1 MENET
6 FGGKI
11 DCVAILNQVQST
23 GMSSARMMSVAA
35 MNEITVVATRAIAEK
50 ISRSRSSPRCW
61 MRESSLS
68 LAAAVIAGSR
78 YQLRRLESVA
88 RPRSSADRAQASGA
102 CDRRSIRLGGTGR
115 RASRHAWCRHFLLK
129 TRGGIRMGIIAF
141 LLIGLVAGFIARWLV
156 PGPDPMGWLGTLIL
170 GIVGSFVGG
179 TLAALIFGGTL
190 ELSAAGLIGSIIGAI
205 IVLLIWRAMGGERR
219 VTT

>member
-1 MENET
+1 M
-6 FGGKI
+6 
-11 DCVAILNQVQST
+11 
-23 GMSSARMMSVAA
+23 
-35 MNEITVVATRAIAEK
+35 
-50 ISRSRSSPRCW
+50 
-61 MRESSLS
+61 
-68 LAAAVIAGSR
+68 
-78 YQLRRLESVA
+78 
-88 RPRSSADRAQASGA
+88 
-102 CDRRSIRLGGTGR
+102 
-115 RASRHAWCRHFLLK
+115 
-129 TRGGIRMGIIAF
+129 RMGIIAF